1 MNNFKFYSINLFLI
15 ICFSGNL
22 LAQKKTEVH
31 LNNSSEVWKVLRT
44 LKYEAKSTGIYQPFF
59 SAEIEKLSGKKVTLE
74 GFMVVIQHEKKP
86 KYFMISYYPINSCFF
101 CGAAGPETVIEVMSQ
116 KPVAFTEEPI
126 AMTGIL
132 RLNAKD
138 ENKLFYILE
147 NATPVE

>member
-1 MNNFKFYSINLFLI
+1 MKGYKLFSIFIFLIFFFTGNLF
-15 ICFSGNL
+15 
-22 LAQKKTEVH
+22 AQKKTEVH

-59 SAEIEKLSGKKVTLE
+59 SAEIEKLSGKKITLE

-86 KYFMISYYPINSCFF
+86 KYFMLSYYPINSCFF

-126 AMTGIL
+126 AMSGIL
-132 RLNAKD
+132 KLNAKD

-147 NATPVE
+147 SATPV